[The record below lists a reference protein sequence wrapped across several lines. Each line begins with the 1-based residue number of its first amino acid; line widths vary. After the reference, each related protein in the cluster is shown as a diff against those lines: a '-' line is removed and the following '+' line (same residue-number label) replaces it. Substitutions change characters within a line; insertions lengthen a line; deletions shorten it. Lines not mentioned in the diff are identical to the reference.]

1 MDLLDQGVAAGLI
14 WLSDDRK
21 RIRYPYA
28 DKGYSFTNPEEKV
41 RAEIYL
47 ELLFT
52 YGYSEKRLDVEL
64 PVPSRTKEVRADIV
78 VFHDDA
84 RKQPYIVVECKAPSV
99 SEAEFVQAVEQGFG
113 YAGALQAEYVWTT
126 TGDKSKAHKL
136 IGYAALEREKNLVAT
151 IPRFGQTELSRAKYY
166 KGAIDEQGRP
176 AFGLEMVEQDRLT
189 KIFKRAHQ
197 ALWGGG
203 KRNPSE
209 AFDELDK
216 LIFCKLWDE
225 KKTRLPGQPYDFQ
238 EFTGEAAEKLRDR
251 MVAIYREGQDRDPN
265 VFADGLRLSPAE
277 LKTVVG
283 YLASLNIGD
292 TDLDSKGRAFE
303 TFLGTFFR
311 GDFGQYFTPREVVEF
326 IVDVLPI
333 RKDSR
338 VLDTSCGS
346 GGFLLYALDKV
357 RKQANALAEKGAFKL
372 DSPQHYKYWHDFASQ
387 NLFGIEISESIA
399 RTAKMNMIIHDDGHT
414 NVVTADG
421 LLDPEV
427 IAEQSKNEGFRRN
440 SFDVILTNPPFG
452 SVVKQTERAYLAN
465 YKLGLKDVDWVTQ
478 LQKGTFQL
486 GTRDSQ
492 STETLF
498 LEQCHRFLKPG
509 GWLAVVLPDGLLT
522 NSSTQNVRDWIEEHY
537 RIISVVS
544 LPQEAFKATNA
555 GVKSSVLFA
564 QKLTEKETNRIR
576 DVKQNV
582 RERMW
587 RKGDFDARLRKL
599 EDERKL
605 ALKSWLGFQPEEIAW
620 DSDANVA
627 ALEEADPP
635 QKPYAT
641 ADKKLIEKSAEF
653 KAWKSAL
660 SVDFTERIN
669 ETKEELREQAQ
680 EELRDELRATNYK
693 VLMALP
699 THIGFDGTGR
709 KIAQND
715 INVRDPKIP
724 GDEDGPVD
732 AELKRFI
739 LDIEAGKAPFFV

>member
-1 MDLLDQGVAAGLI
+1 MNLLEKGLAAGLV
-14 WLSDDRK
+14 WLSDDNK
-21 RIRYPYA
+21 RIRYPYS

-47 ELLFT
+47 ELYFT
-52 YGYSEKRLDVEL
+52 YGYDVKRIDVEM
-64 PVPSRTKEVRADIV
+64 PVPARTKEVRADIV

-84 RKQPYIVVECKAPSV
+84 RKRPYIVVECKAPSV

-113 YAGALQAEYVWTT
+113 YAGSLQAEYVWTT
-126 TGDKSKAHKL
+126 TGDKSKAYKL
-136 IGYAALEREKNLVAT
+136 TGYDALEREKNLIAA
-151 IPRFGQTELSRAKYY
+151 IPRFGQTELSRAKFY
-166 KGAIDEQGRP
+166 KGAIDEEGRP
-176 AFGLEMVEQDRLT
+176 AFELEKVEQDRLT

-225 KKTRLPGQPYDFQ
+225 KKIRLPGQPYDFQ
-238 EFTGEAAEKLRDR
+238 EFTGEPAEKLRDR
-251 MVAIYREGQDRDPN
+251 MVAIYKEGQDRDPN
-265 VFADGLRLSPAE
+265 VFADGLRLSPTE

-283 YLASLNIGD
+283 YLASLNIGA

-311 GDFGQYFTPREVVEF
+311 GDFGQYFTPREIVEF

-333 RKDSR
+333 RHNSR

-357 RKQANALAEKGAFKL
+357 RKQADALAEKGAFKIG
-372 DSPQHYKYWHDFASQ
+372 SHEHHAHWHDFASK

-421 LLDPEV
+421 LLDPET
-427 IAEQSKNEGFRRN
+427 IAEQSNNAGFRRN

-478 LQKGTFQL
+478 LQKGSFQL

-498 LEQCHRFLKPG
+498 LEQCHRFLRPG

-522 NSSTQNVRDWIEEHY
+522 NGSTQNVRDWIEEHY
-537 RIISVVS
+537 RIVSVVS

-582 RERMW
+582 REKMW
-587 RKGDFDARLRKL
+587 RRGEFSARLQAL
-599 EDERKL
+599 DNERKL
-605 ALKSWLGFQPEEIAW
+605 ALKNWFDFQPDEIEW
-620 DSDANVA
+620 ETDANVSI
-627 ALEEADPP
+627 LEGAEIP
-635 QKPYAT
+635 QLPYSA
-641 ADKKLIEKSAEF
+641 ADKKLIEKTSEF

-660 SVDFTERIN
+660 AADFTERSN
-669 ETKEELREQAQ
+669 ELKEELREQAR

-709 KIAQND
+709 KLVQND
-715 INVRDPKIP
+715 INVKDPKKH

-732 AELKRFI
+732 TELKLFI
-739 LDIEAGKAPFFV
+739 KSIEEGKAPFFV